1 MSPLKRMSLP
11 RSRRGVVAL
20 AAAAALGA
28 AGLHLGPSLPT
39 PAHAQRPVVSVEPG
53 AGAREVWLGTTI
65 ALSFDRAVD
74 TASVEAAITVEPA
87 APGAFVWQ
95 KDRVDL
101 RPREPLAPRT
111 AYKVTLGTGAR
122 DAQGRPLVTT
132 PFAWT
137 FTTGEWSGNVTF
149 GYGAPVQLLAP
160 SGEHGIGVYPPYP
173 RMTLDFAAYAV
184 DVPGFA
190 TRYAAAVPA
199 DGGWGEPK
207 KIDFGGL
214 ARVAQWSAAVDNSET
229 MTGVRL
235 PKGVPA
241 GLYVV
246 DVRHPRGGDAQ
257 ALVVY
262 TDHTVVAKQGR
273 KGLLAWTTGL
283 LDARPA
289 GGAAVSLVDAA
300 GQPLAQA
307 AADADGIAR
316 FADGGDARFAVAR
329 VGDQTTLVGLDSLWR
344 SGGYYWRWWDGGW
357 WGAEAPDFAGHVH
370 TDRPI
375 YRPGH
380 VVHYKATL
388 RRFGDD
394 GLAVIAPSTPVSVT
408 VRDSKGNVVQR
419 SAPAADGFGSVAGD
433 VQLGDEVALGDWTVQ
448 AQVEGQTFYGYFKV
462 EDYVKPDFEV
472 KLSTDRP
479 FYVRDET
486 AQVTVRADYYF
497 GQPAA
502 GADATLRVYRGY
514 HYRGSGMQ
522 PVATLTGTLG
532 ADGAWTAAVAL
543 PGNESYT
550 EQVTLEAEVMDATRR
565 PVVGSTFVPVH
576 PAAFTLALTSDRYG
590 VEAGQPAVYT
600 VQTMAHDGTP
610 AAGRKVGVE
619 VRQWHRDG
627 YATIRTASAT
637 TGADGTAQV
646 SFTDLKEGW
655 FSVVAQAVD
664 DAGRRIETTS
674 YAWVYSVAYP
684 WYWWGGLEL
693 KTDKPSYAPG
703 ETLRLL
709 VKSPVTTTALVT
721 IERDE
726 VHDELIV
733 PVKGGTTVELP
744 IKPEYAPNVW
754 VKVQLWQPSDNPWAG
769 HEGQLL
775 TATEL
780 VSVPAD
786 DRRLTVEVVPGAPTA
801 APGAN
806 AAFTIRVRD
815 AAGRPV
821 DAQVSLALVD
831 KAVLALTADR
841 SGDIFDAF
849 WGQWQNAVQTYD
861 SMQVG
866 QTYRGREDAGA
877 GPPTAQPGPGRGDDP
892 NKRADEAVPPAPRR
906 EFKDTAYWNAAL
918 VTGPDGD
925 VDVTVA
931 LPDNLTTWR
940 AIARAI
946 TRSSEA
952 GQGAGE
958 LVVTQPII
966 AEPALPRFAVQ
977 GDHFLLDVLGR
988 NYAGGTL
995 SGECVLETPGLVQL
1009 DPGTRSLELP
1019 FNTTKVARWSVVASQ
1034 VGVQPILSRLT
1045 TAGGQDGIELPFEV
1059 QPFTVPER
1067 FVRSG
1072 ATAATVEERIDVPF
1086 NAVPDASTL
1095 EIRVTPGMAVGVL
1108 DGVEELIGYPY
1119 GCVEQ
1124 TMSRVLPNAVVGRL
1138 VKATGLDVPEVT
1150 AKLPAYVD
1158 LGLQKLYGFQNTDGS
1173 WGWWHGD
1180 GNVYTTAY
1188 VLHGLALT
1196 RDAGFDV
1203 DKAVLDRGFMWLAQ
1217 AATQEKDPRMQA
1229 YAVYVAAA
1237 AGYGDAEAARRLYS
1251 QRADLDAFGL
1261 GAAAL
1266 ALHLTGQAELAG
1278 RALDALAARAKT
1290 GPATA
1295 WWPIETPTEWKWD
1308 DYHWRSMAST
1318 EKNTGMAL
1326 VALATLRPTDTLAPK
1341 AARWLMEH
1349 RWGRAWPTTQAT
1361 AFAILGLTDFIVAS
1375 GELESDYDWTVALD
1389 GVTVASG
1396 TVDRSNVL
1404 RPIAPVVLTGPS
1416 LAPGAHALSFT
1427 KQGQGTLYYTVLGQ
1441 MAAYYPA
1448 FEPTQAE
1455 GLGIDITRAY
1465 TPIAGRSDAE
1475 GWHVGDVVNVRLT
1488 VEVAD
1493 TLQYVLIEDKLPA
1506 GLEGLNESLDTE
1518 TSRVPGG
1525 DPQPGRPGGMPIWRW
1540 WGYERKEVRADKV
1553 TFFAS
1558 YLPAGTHVFEYA
1570 ARAVTPG
1577 TFAARPA
1584 EAYPMYR
1591 PDVWGRSASDQV
1603 AIDAGRVR
1611 ARPALAGDF
1620 DRDCRLTGFDAS
1632 LVAADWAAGTGRDL
1646 TGNGRVSVADI
1657 ATAAGRAGRVCGDAV
1672 PPLPGAAGDLALTL
1686 RAPATV
1692 RQGDAFDLEVVVAGA
1707 GEIGAYELTLRL
1719 PAGAFE
1725 VLGATN
1731 GDRVPGAVV
1740 LAPRVDATAGT
1751 VRFGGWAAQGADG
1764 GGPTVLARLRLRPL
1778 RAGAARVDVA
1788 DSEVVT
1794 ASGGAFRVTATGA
1807 VIGPEPWEP
1816 VARLF
1821 LPSAWQ
1827 SVAPR

>member
-1 MSPLKRMSLP
+1 MPSLKLRFLP
-11 RSRRGVVAL
+11 RSRRAVAAI
-20 AAAAALGA
+20 AAVA
-28 AGLHLGPSLPT
+28 AGILVAHSLGFDVPSL
-39 PAHAQRPVVSVEPG
+39 AHAQRPLVSVEPG

-74 TASVEAAITVEPA
+74 TASVEAAIAVEPP

-95 KDRVDL
+95 KDRVEL
-101 RPREPLAPRT
+101 RPRQPLTPRT
-111 AYKVTLGTGAR
+111 TYKVTLGTGAR
-122 DAQGRPLVTT
+122 DAQGRPLLTT
-132 PFAWT
+132 PFTWS

-160 SGEHGIGVYPPYP
+160 SGKHGIGVYPPYP

-190 TRYAAAVPA
+190 TRYAAAIPA

-207 KIDFGGL
+207 KIDVTGL
-214 ARVAQWSAAVDNSET
+214 TRVAGWSATVDNSET

-235 PKGVPA
+235 PKDVPA

-257 ALVVY
+257 ALLVY
-262 TDHTVVAKQGR
+262 TDHTMVAKQGR

-283 LDARPA
+283 LDAQPA

-300 GQPLAQA
+300 GQPVGEVT
-307 AADADGIAR
+307 ADADGVAR
-316 FADGGDARFAVAR
+316 FGAVGAARFAVAR
-329 VGDQTTLVGLDSLWR
+329 VGGQTTLVGLDSLWR

-357 WGAEAPDFAGHVH
+357 WGGEAPAYAGHVH

-380 VVHYKATL
+380 TMHFKASL

-394 GLAVIAPSTPVSVT
+394 GLAVIAPSTTVSVT
-408 VRDSKGNVVQR
+408 IRDSKGNLIQR
-419 SAPAADGFGSVAGD
+419 SAPTADDFGSVTGD
-433 VQLGDEVALGDWTVQ
+433 LALGDEVALGDWSVQ
-448 AQVEGQTFYGYFKV
+448 VQVEGQTFYGYFKV

-472 KLSTDRP
+472 KLATDRP
-479 FYVRDET
+479 FYIRDET
-486 AQVTVRADYYF
+486 ARVTVRADYYF

-514 HYRGSGMQ
+514 YYRGSGMQ

-532 ADGAWTAAVAL
+532 ADGAWTTSVAM
-543 PGNESYT
+543 PGNETYT

-565 PVVGSTFVPVH
+565 PVVGSAFVPVH
-576 PAAFTLALTSDRYG
+576 PAAFTLDLTSDRYG
-590 VEAGQPAVYT
+590 VEAGRPAVYT
-600 VQTMAHDGTP
+600 VRTTGHDGAP
-610 AAGRKVGVE
+610 ASGRKVGVE
-619 VRQWHRDG
+619 VRQWHREG
-627 YATIRTASAT
+627 FGTIRTESVTTGPDGSAT
-637 TGADGTAQV
+637 V
-646 SFTDLKEGW
+646 SFADLKEGW
-655 FSVVAQAVD
+655 YSVVGQAVD
-664 DAGRRIETTS
+664 DAGRRIETSS

-693 KTDKPSYAPG
+693 ETDKPSYAPG
-703 ETLRLL
+703 DTLRLL

-726 VHDELIV
+726 VHDEVIV

-754 VKVQLWQPSDNPWAG
+754 VKVQLWKPSDNAWDAR
-769 HEGQLL
+769 EGQLL
-775 TATEL
+775 TAERL
-780 VSVPAD
+780 VPVPAS
-786 DRRLTVEVVPGAPTA
+786 DRRLTVEVVPDAPTA
-801 APGAN
+801 APGETARL
-806 AAFTIRVRD
+806 TVRVRD

-849 WGQWQNAVQTYD
+849 WGQWQNAVRTYD

-866 QTYRGREDAGA
+866 QTYRGREDTA
-877 GPPTAQPGPGRGDDP
+877 GPPAAEPGPGAGRDP
-892 NKRADEAVPPAPRR
+892 NKRDEDAVPPAPRR
-906 EFKDTAYWNAAL
+906 EFKDTAYWNATL

-925 VDVTVA
+925 VEVAVA
-931 LPDNLTTWR
+931 LPDNLTTWK

-946 TRSSEA
+946 TRTSEA
-952 GQGAGE
+952 GQGSGE
-958 LVVTQPII
+958 LVVTQPVI

-977 GDHFLLDVLGR
+977 GDQFLLDVLGR

-995 SGECVLETPGLVQL
+995 TGECVLETPGLVQL
-1009 DPGTRSLELP
+1009 DPGARSLALP
-1019 FNTTKVARWSVVASQ
+1019 FNTTQVARWSVVASQ
-1034 VGVQPILSRLT
+1034 VGVNPILSRLT

-1059 QPFTVPER
+1059 QAFTVPER

-1072 ATAATVEERIDVPF
+1072 ATATVADEPIDVPF

-1138 VKATGLDVPEVT
+1138 VKATGLEAPEI
-1150 AKLPAYVD
+1150 AARLPEYVE

-1188 VLHGLALT
+1188 VLHGLTLT
-1196 RDAGFDV
+1196 REAGFDV
-1203 DKAVLDRGFMWLAQ
+1203 DKGVLDRGFAWLAQ
-1217 AATQEKDPRMQA
+1217 AVAQEKDPRMQA
-1229 YAVYVAAA
+1229 YGVYVAAA
-1237 AGYGDAEAARRLYS
+1237 AGYGDAEAARRLYG

-1266 ALHLTGQAELAG
+1266 ALHRTGQADLAA
-1278 RALDALAARAKT
+1278 RALDELVARAKT
-1290 GPATA
+1290 GPSTA
-1295 WWPIETPTEWKWD
+1295 WWPIETRTEWKWD

-1318 EKNTGMAL
+1318 EKSTGMAL
-1326 VALATLRPTDTLAPK
+1326 VALAALRPNDPLAPK

-1361 AFAILGLTDFIVAS
+1361 AFAVLGLTDYIVAS
-1375 GELESDYDWTVALD
+1375 GELSSDYDWAVTLD
-1389 GVTVASG
+1389 GVRVAGGS
-1396 TVDRSNVL
+1396 VDRANL
-1404 RPIAPVVLTGPS
+1404 LQPIPPVVLTGPA
-1416 LAPGAHALSFT
+1416 LAPGPHVVSFS
-1427 KQGQGTLYYTVLGQ
+1427 KQGEGTLFYTVLGQ

-1448 FEPTQAE
+1448 FEPTQAD

-1465 TPIAGRSDAE
+1465 TPIAGRSDSE

-1493 TLQYVLIEDKLPA
+1493 MLQYVLIEDKLPA

-1525 DPQPGRPGGMPIWRW
+1525 DPAPGRPGGMPIWRW
-1540 WGYERKEVRADKV
+1540 WGYERKEVRADRV

-1570 ARAVTPG
+1570 ARAITPG

-1591 PDVWGRSASDQV
+1591 PDVWGRSASDQI
-1603 AIDAGRVR
+1603 AIDAGRVL

-1632 LVAADWAAGTGRDL
+1632 LVATDWAAGTGRDL

-1657 ATAAGRAGRVCGDAV
+1657 ATAAGRAGKVCGDAV
-1672 PPLPGAAGDLALTL
+1672 PPLPGAAGDVALAL
-1686 RAPATV
+1686 RAPAMV
-1692 RQGDAFDLEVVVAGA
+1692 RQGEAFDLEVVVDGG

-1719 PAGAFE
+1719 PTGAFE
-1725 VLGATN
+1725 VVGATN
-1731 GDRVPGAVV
+1731 GDRVPGAVA
-1740 LAPRVDATAGT
+1740 LAPRIDKAAGT
-1751 VRFGGWAAQGADG
+1751 VRFGGWAVRGAG
-1764 GGPTVLARLRLRPL
+1764 GGGSAVLARLRLKPL
-1778 RAGAARVDVA
+1778 RAGPAPVDVVA
-1788 DSEVVT
+1788 SEVVT
-1794 ASGGAFRVTATGA
+1794 AAGGAYRVTATGA

-1821 LPSAWQ
+1821 LPLAWQ
-1827 SVAPR
+1827 SGAPR